1 MKSTFAFVLSCCCL
15 LGWTAC
21 GSEDSPASPPEVPQ
35 LMTVLGPI
43 SVEEMDTTLIHEHV
57 FLDWRPADSTVA
69 SDWPTDSAF
78 ARILP
83 FLQEAQAQGV
93 KTLLECTPA
102 YLGRNP
108 RLLQRLAEASG
119 MNLLTNT
126 GLYGAVNNKYLPQF
140 AYEATAAELASQ
152 WIEEFEGGIG
162 ETGIRPG
169 FIKISVAP
177 DSQLSD
183 LHQKLVQAA
192 AQTHLRTGLT
202 IVSHTGPDAPA
213 LAQLGVLAEA
223 GVAPEAFVW
232 THAQRGTPEGHVR
245 AAQLGAWISIDNVN
259 ADSTDLQARLA
270 QLQHLKAN
278 HLLQRV
284 LISHDAGWY
293 TFGEANGGPY
303 RGYTDLFT
311 HFLPLLKQAGFTAAE
326 IHQLLI
332 LNPQRAYGLQVRALL
347 PAG

>member
-1 MKSTFAFVLSCCCL
+1 MKSTLAFVLLCWQCL
-15 LGWTAC
+15 LWTAC
-21 GSEDSPASPPEVPQ
+21 ESPDSTSGPRQ

-43 SVEEMDTTLIHEHV
+43 AAAEMDTTLIHEHV
-57 FLDWRPADSTVA
+57 FLDWRPADSTDA

-83 FLQEAQAQGV
+83 FLQAAKAHGV

-102 YLGRNP
+102 FLGRNP
-108 RLLQRLAEASG
+108 ALLKRLAEATG

-126 GLYGAVNNKYLPQF
+126 GLYGAVNNKYLPAY
-140 AYEATAAELASQ
+140 AYEASAEELASKWTQ
-152 WIEEFEGGIG
+152 EFEQGIDQSG
-162 ETGIRPG
+162 VRPG

-183 LHQKLVQAA
+183 LHRKLVRAA

-202 IVSHTGPDAPA
+202 IVSHTGPEGPA
-213 LAQLGVLAEA
+213 LAQLAVLTEA

-232 THAQRGTPEGHVR
+232 THAQRGSPAGHVQ
-245 AAQLGAWISIDNVN
+245 AARQGAWISIDNVS
-259 ADSTDLQARLA
+259 ADSAGLQARLA
-270 QLQHLKAN
+270 QLQHLKEQQ
-278 HLLQRV
+278 LLHRV

-311 HFLPLLKQAGFTAAE
+311 HFLPLLKTHGFTEAD
-326 IHQLLI
+326 IRQLLI
-332 LNPQRAYGLQVRALL
+332 LNPQRAYGIRVRSF
-347 PAG
+347 PER